1 MISTKSTSMHSEHRY
16 WESEIGLWRDDLR
29 AWQHELAK
37 AESEIKQL
45 EKALTDHGHVLR
57 THASALRLEE
67 QTSQQHEHAIAE
79 FEKGSEGEELLEMA
93 RKHSHEAELHQVHR
107 AAHEEL
113 KRRHH
118 QIIAH
123 WNTLLKVLD
132 EVGQEASFQA
142 KQMSHAE
149 LGQR

>member
-1 MISTKSTSMHSEHRY
+1 MISTKPASMHSEHRY
-16 WESEIGLWRDDLR
+16 WENEIGLWRDDLR

-37 AESEIKQL
+37 AVSEFEQL
-45 EKALTDHGHVLR
+45 EKALGDHGHMLR

-79 FEKGSEGEELLEMA
+79 FEKGGEGEELFEMA
-93 RKHSHEAELHQVHR
+93 RRHSTEADLHQVHR

-118 QIIAH
+118 NIISH
-123 WNTLLKVLD
+123 WNTLLKALH
-132 EVGQEASFQA
+132 EVGEVACFQA
-142 KQMSHAE
+142 KQMPHVE
-149 LGQR
+149 VD